1 MPQNHAD
8 WSVKL
13 VEAELKLPG
22 TAALALTLPA
32 ERGQPIGRDTECG
45 AFVSGQARDV
55 AEEGL
60 FVGVERDDHVRGD
73 RKSTAS
79 SVGTSTPSL
88 RQRAFVRM
96 RHTGTSSVPAPSV
109 SQSILRARTAA
120 FIVPSTWRHST
131 CRLSDDR
138 RC

>member
-1 MPQNHAD
+1 MTSTCD
-8 WSVKL
+8 
-13 VEAELKLPG
+13 
-22 TAALALTLPA
+22 
-32 ERGQPIGRDTECG
+32 
-45 AFVSGQARDV
+45 F
-55 AEEGL
+55 
-60 FVGVERDDHVRGD
+60 RGD

-109 SQSILRARTAA
+109 SQSISRARTAA

-131 CRLSDDR
+131 CRLSDASSLLRSLRPKGPFTRSGNCVATAFEALMSLQKATAR
-138 RC
+138 RIGARSSP